1 MTIQENDFITFKH
14 KVFGEVPI
22 ITLVGKQYFGA
33 TEVAQALGYSDA
45 HKAISQHT
53 KEAGWVFCPVRYQ
66 SGTKKKKFINEGN
79 LYRLIVKS
87 RLPQAEEFETWVF
100 DELIPQIR
108 EEGMYIGD
116 HATDEDK
123 KFNFKLLSNT
133 FDLCDVGRLE
143 ELYEECMAYY
153 SNKRIPF
160 LKKVKGKR
168 SDSKHSLADSKIMVM
183 DKIRSTLLERKAIHE
198 KKGKFAHVHLISSII
213 EKCSSG
219 ILTIRHNK
227 TKGKY
232 AARTKE
238 FEFLKEYSIKKEV

>member
-1 MTIQENDFITFKH
+1 MTIKENDLITFKH

-22 ITLVGKQYFGA
+22 ITLDGKQYFGA
-33 TEVAQALGYSDA
+33 TEVAEALGYSNPYDA
-45 HKAISQHT
+45 VNKHCNQKGLA
-53 KEAGWVFCPVRYQ
+53 FCEVL
-66 SGTKKKKFINEGN
+66 SKGGTQKKKFINEGN

-100 DELIPQIR
+100 DELLPTIR

-143 ELYEECMAYY
+143 ELYEECMTYY

-183 DKIRSTLLERKAIHE
+183 DKIRSALLERKMIHE
-198 KKGKFAHVHLISSII
+198 KKGKYAHVHLISSII
-213 EKCSSG
+213 EKCSSS
-219 ILTIRHNK
+219 ILTIRHKK
-227 TKGKY
+227 TIGKY
-232 AARTKE
+232 GARTKE
-238 FEFLKEYSIKKEV
+238 LESIKEYKIKKEV

>member
-1 MTIQENDFITFKH
+1 MTIKENDFITFKH

-22 ITLVGKQYFGA
+22 ITQEGRQYFGA
-33 TEVAQALGYSDA
+33 TEVAKALGYSNPQ
-45 HKAISQHT
+45 KAVRDHC
-53 KEAGWVFCPVRYQ
+53 KEAGCTNRSVRYS

-143 ELYEECMAYY
+143 ELYEECMTYY

-183 DKIRSTLLERKAIHE
+183 DKIRSTLLERKMIHE
-198 KKGKFAHVHLISSII
+198 KKGKYAHVHLISSII

-219 ILTIRHNK
+219 ILTIRHKK
-227 TKGKY
+227 TIGKY
-232 AARTKE
+232 GARTKE
-238 FEFLKEYSIKKEV
+238 LESIKEYNIKKEV